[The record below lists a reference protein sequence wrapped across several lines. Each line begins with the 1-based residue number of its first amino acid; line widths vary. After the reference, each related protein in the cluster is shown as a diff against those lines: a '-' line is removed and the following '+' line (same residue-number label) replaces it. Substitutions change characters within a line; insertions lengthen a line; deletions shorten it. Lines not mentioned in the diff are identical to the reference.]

1 MNAIRDGDH
10 IRVYDAFR
18 IKDSLKEIPGRFY
31 DADDKAWVVPYS
43 AENAAMLGML
53 GAALDETLQ
62 VAQPQTEQV
71 LEEPL
76 IPMPIKAKPY
86 QHQIRSYNFAL
97 RIFGIAGGS

>member
-1 MNAIRDGDH
+1 MNTIRDGNH
-10 IRVYDAFR
+10 IRVFDAFR

-43 AENAAMLGML
+43 AENVAMLGML

-62 VAQPQTEQV
+62 AARPQTEQIP
-71 LEEPL
+71 EDPL